1 MVGLTFHPIQMVGD
15 IDDGGTG
22 RSEVRGPGY
31 AGGRTAVP
39 AQLADVGSGSPK
51 ARTAVARIEPG
62 TAPGAQGD
70 VIDIISLVLGNGFA
84 AASLMVSLASW
95 RASRSQTSRITI
107 ELPDGRSIVI
117 SQNSTDTTA
126 LLDSLTDETENR
138 DDSPS

>member
-1 MVGLTFHPIQMVGD
+1 MAVQVGLKFEDLDMPEEEL
-15 IDDGGTG
+15 
-22 RSEVRGPGY
+22 RSLHNWLMSD
-31 AGGRTAVP
+31 P
-39 AQLADVGSGSPK
+39 AARRHARPSLASSQELP
-51 ARTAVARIEPG
+51 
-62 TAPGAQGD
+62 PGAQGD

-84 AASLMVSLASW
+84 AASLMMSLASW